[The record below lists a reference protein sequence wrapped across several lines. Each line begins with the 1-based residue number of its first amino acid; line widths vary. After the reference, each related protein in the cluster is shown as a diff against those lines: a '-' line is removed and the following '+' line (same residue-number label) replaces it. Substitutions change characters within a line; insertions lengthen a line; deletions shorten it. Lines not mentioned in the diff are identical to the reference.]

1 MTEKIENNSYSKH
14 FIINKSNS
22 SKKFKILPYY
32 NKFNRQL
39 LLNKNLNEN
48 FSFHLKNPNSFHSK
62 KIKKINYNNNI
73 FPYINNIT
81 TFSNPFRYKK
91 HKSLKKLKLNII
103 NESKKNNNIDSFYNP
118 SENKNNNTNINKFNF
133 KTEEYLINEKKYIK
147 DLSKI
152 SNPRKKILQL
162 NDIHIKKSNKNKKNF
177 KSLSPLHTNSK
188 LELNKVI
195 SQIHFKQND
204 KKIQSTIIDLSKQKN
219 KLNKFYQSIKN
230 LLNRDYEKYYN
241 IPLEDLI
248 Q

>member
-14 FIINKSNS
+14 FIINKCNS
-22 SKKFKILPYY
+22 SQKFKILPYY
-32 NKFNRQL
+32 NKLNRQL
-39 LLNKNLNEN
+39 FLNKNLNEN
-48 FSFHLKNPNSFHSK
+48 FSFILKTPNSFHSK
-62 KIKKINYNNNI
+62 KIKKYNYNNNN
-73 FPYINNIT
+73 FPNINNIT
-81 TFSNPFRYKK
+81 SFSNPFRYKR

-103 NESKKNNNIDSFYNP
+103 NESKKNNKIDSFYTD
-118 SENKNNNTNINKFNF
+118 NKNNNNNNNKFNF
-133 KTEEYLINEKKYIK
+133 KTEEYLIKEKKYIN

-152 SNPRKKILQL
+152 TTPRKKILQL
-162 NDIHIKKSNKNKKNF
+162 NHIPIKKLNKNKKI

-195 SQIHFKQND
+195 SQIHFNQND
-204 KKIQSTIIDLSKQKN
+204 KIIQSTIIDLSKQRN